1 MDALTQG
8 FAMFDAD
15 GDEKLNYAEFKMMY
29 EVSEIHFPFLKAQLL
44 QLTLSLVTYS
54 LMQVMMN
61 GAQGDQ
67 TAKRNFDVMDTD
79 GDLLITFEEMRVSH
93 ESLNIKE
100 EKTRAML
107 DYGDTDGD
115 GALNFEE
122 FKAISKM
129 QRN

>member
-1 MDALTQG
+1 MQ
-8 FAMFDAD
+8 FD
-15 GDEKLNYAEFKMMY
+15 G
-29 EVSEIHFPFLKAQLL
+29 V
-44 QLTLSLVTYS
+44 
-54 LMQVMMN
+54 
-61 GAQGDQ
+61 
-67 TAKRNFDVMDTD
+67 DTD
-79 GDLLITFEEMRVSH
+79 GDLLVTFEEMRVLH